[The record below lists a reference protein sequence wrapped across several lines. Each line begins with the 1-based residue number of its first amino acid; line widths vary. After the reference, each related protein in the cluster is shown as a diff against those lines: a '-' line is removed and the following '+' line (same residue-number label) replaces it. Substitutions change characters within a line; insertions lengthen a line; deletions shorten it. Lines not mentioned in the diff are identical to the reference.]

1 MTSPE
6 HGSVTHAQ
14 SSTAQSHPLGTSGWV
29 CHSFGCLEPCLKPI
43 PGSVSLSC
51 SELQPA
57 WEGGQP
63 AMPCLP
69 LAPSMQPLCRASP
82 AAGTPWPCP
91 HCATPRAG
99 LQHLQSAQCHAEGA
113 GGSQGS
119 LAPASG
125 IGAGQPQGNS
135 LEIPPWALSRTA
147 QMQQSLSA
155 PFLLFWHSSASLPS
169 HTAARDTQGPVS
181 LSLCSASSL
190 CLAPPAAGCSWSGHS
205 LPCTAIPQAAGRH
218 SFLSWQ
224 QHKPFPS
231 SGQACQSL
239 PSNKN
244 TTQPHP
250 ERLCS
255 PAIVPPHHTMAKM
268 CPCPT
273 HCGTAAQQG

>member
-1 MTSPE
+1 M
-6 HGSVTHAQ
+6 A
-14 SSTAQSHPLGTSGWV
+14 
-29 CHSFGCLEPCLKPI
+29 
-43 PGSVSLSC
+43 LS
-51 SELQPA
+51 
-57 WEGGQP
+57 
-63 AMPCLP
+63 
-69 LAPSMQPLCRASP
+69 PLC
-82 AAGTPWPCP
+82 
-91 HCATPRAG
+91 H
-99 LQHLQSAQCHAEGA
+99 
-113 GGSQGS
+113 
-119 LAPASG
+119 
-125 IGAGQPQGNS
+125 PQ
-135 LEIPPWALSRTA
+135 SRTA
-147 QMQQSLSA
+147 APPECPVPCRGGWWLAGVTGPCIWHRGWAATGKLSGNTSLGSLQDSTDA
-155 PFLLFWHSSASLPS
+155 AKPLTPFLLFWHSSASLPS

-190 CLAPPAAGCSWSGHS
+190 CLAPLAAGCSWSGHS

-239 PSNKN
+239 PSSKN